1 MKIKFLDS
9 YVIIILII
17 IALSV
22 ATYIVPAGTFDR
34 EINVETGM
42 NYVVPDS
49 FQYVDRSPVSVFQMI
64 KSIPEG
70 MNDASDIIMFVLMI
84 GGSIGIINGTGT
96 FNVIIA
102 NLAKNYSGKE
112 KRILIFVMIMFS
124 LGGATFGMS
133 EETLPL
139 YPLMIALAISL
150 GYNKMIGLSIIMIGV
165 NAGFTA
171 GFMNPFNTGIAQQ
184 MVGLPLFSGMGFRLF
199 AYCVFMGTGI
209 LFLNSKLE
217 NNRLDPSEIQE
228 NMMLKASNVQLSKKN
243 KHVVAVIIISLT
255 VMIYGILKLD
265 FYITEIATMFLIMGV
280 ASGMAYGHK
289 SGRIVTEFTKGASNL
304 VYGALI
310 IGLARAIMV
319 VMQNGGILDT
329 IIYSFSSLIH
339 GVAPAVSASAMFI
352 VQSILDIFISSST
365 GQAAV
370 TLPIMMN
377 VGDLSELPRQITVL
391 AFQFGDGFTNMISPT
406 VGMTMAALAL
416 GGVSWKKWIKFILPL
431 FCMWYIEGIILLT
444 VAVIIN
450 YGPF

>member
-1 MKIKFLDS
+1 
-9 YVIIILII
+9 
-17 IALSV
+17 
-22 ATYIVPAGTFDR
+22 
-34 EINVETGM
+34 
-42 NYVVPDS
+42 
-49 FQYVDRSPVSVFQMI
+49 
-64 KSIPEG
+64 
-70 MNDASDIIMFVLMI
+70 
-84 GGSIGIINGTGT
+84 
-96 FNVIIA
+96 
-102 NLAKNYSGKE
+102 
-112 KRILIFVMIMFS
+112 
-124 LGGATFGMS
+124 
-133 EETLPL
+133 
-139 YPLMIALAISL
+139 
-150 GYNKMIGLSIIMIGV
+150 MIGLSIIMIGV